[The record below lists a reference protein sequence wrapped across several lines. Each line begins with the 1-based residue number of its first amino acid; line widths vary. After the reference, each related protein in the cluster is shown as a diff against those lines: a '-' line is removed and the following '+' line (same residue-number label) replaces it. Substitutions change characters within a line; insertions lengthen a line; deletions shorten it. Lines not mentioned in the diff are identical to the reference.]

1 MLKWGFP
8 QISPIT
14 KITVKSP
21 NKVYPNSVYTRI
33 FVFEG
38 ASRSRSSMEKTESEK
53 EIVRKF
59 YMVLRTCFGFENGVG
74 EFLCWSPSRD
84 DDAMGIRRI
93 QLGFFRFVRGK
104 DSH

>member
-59 YMVLRTCFGFENGVG
+59 YMVLRTCLGAENGVG
-74 EFLCWSPSRD
+74 KPSVI
-84 DDAMGIRRI
+84 GTF
-93 QLGFFRFVRGK
+93 QTGVLV
-104 DSH
+104 